1 MENQFSEGL
10 TTGDPKRK
18 FNLIL
23 LIITILIC
31 IILIVAIVILSI
43 KLANKSRELE
53 DLKNKYDTQ
62 EKTLNDLS
70 AQYKNQNRTLNDIF
84 NLFQNLILKTEITH
98 PEIKKEDYKN
108 VTEKVV
114 SAKGLNDG
122 TYDFVT
128 MEPLNFEKGYSV
140 AFETLSRNSEN
151 YYSEEEY
158 NNIVYKLSALLG
170 SNANIGVYG
179 ENPHISY
186 YVEDKNISLS
196 IAALFNQQSV
206 WDWSIGNIILNTFH
220 QPEFY

>member
-1 MENQFSEGL
+1 MENQFSEEL
-10 TTGDPKRK
+10 TTGNSKRK

-23 LIITILIC
+23 LILTILIC

-53 DLKNKYDTQ
+53 DLKNKYDIQ

-84 NLFQNLILKTEITH
+84 NLFQNLILKAEITH

-108 VTEKVV
+108 VMEKVV
-114 SAKGLNDG
+114 SAKGLKDG

-128 MEPLNFEKGYSV
+128 MDPLNFEKGYNV

-179 ENPHISY
+179 DNPHISY